1 MSVPVI
7 FSTFVKIRLS
17 LCYVKSTQFNWNGQ
31 AVFHLA
37 PNDIIFF
44 CASQPA
50 FEKLLLIQ
58 LHLFY
63 SGLETGLASSIL
75 EYLYCTT

>member
-1 MSVPVI
+1 MSNQLNLI
-7 FSTFVKIRLS
+7 GTDKQYSILLQMTYNFL
-17 LCYVKSTQFNWNGQ
+17 
-31 AVFHLA
+31 
-37 PNDIIFF
+37 

-58 LHLFY
+58 LRL

>member
-1 MSVPVI
+1 MSNQLNLI
-7 FSTFVKIRLS
+7 GTDKQYSILLQMT
-17 LCYVKSTQFNWNGQ
+17 YN
-31 AVFHLA
+31 
-37 PNDIIFF
+37 FF

-58 LHLFY
+58 LHFFY